1 METQHEITILLCR
14 KHINMLIGTIKLL
27 NGYCIEQI
35 DTSRLITIYKSLRS
49 GSKELIPI
57 TMYITDIVNVIAFLS
72 IINKAINKNQIFEY
86 LAFELEFQ
94 VAMQITPEQL
104 QEQNDLLEIEKLL
117 EAAGI

>member
-14 KHINMLIGTIKLL
+14 RHINMLIGTIKLL
-27 NGYCIEQI
+27 NGYCFEQI
-35 DTSRLITIYKSLRS
+35 DTSRLITIYNSLRS
-49 GSKELIPI
+49 GSKELIHI

-94 VAMQITPEQL
+94 VAMHITPEQL